1 MTHRN
6 APLTPEGRRRA
17 VEEVL
22 DRGRPV
28 SHVAGEFRI
37 SRTTLSKWV
46 GRYRAHG
53 PAGLEDASSAPADA
67 GAGLGCRAHRVLAAG
82 AQVDCPPDRS
92 RAR

>member
-28 SHVAGEFRI
+28 SEASRVSCRSYAG
-37 SRTTLSKWV
+37 
-46 GRYRAHG
+46 
-53 PAGLEDASSAPADA
+53 ASSR
-67 GAGLGCRAHRVLAAG
+67 LRVA
-82 AQVDCPPDRS
+82 
-92 RAR
+92 